1 MGEPSQNHTWL
12 CSVVF
17 VDVVSYTRNLMDSQ
31 VAVKEYLDQEI
42 LRYLS
47 ECNPDDYI
55 LLDRGDGA
63 AICFLVE
70 PETALFFALNL
81 RNAIVNAREEAPK
94 FEIRTGIN
102 LGPVKIV
109 RGVDGERTTVGAGI
123 NCASRIMDFADA
135 NQILVSRS
143 FYEVIGCLSEDYARL
158 FTFAGTR
165 ADKHVRMFD
174 VYEVSTR
181 SRSPEAGDE
190 KQAPELQC
198 ADLPDKVVSSWSA
211 DTLRLLEAELAD
223 EVGPIARV
231 LVDQVARN
239 ATDPDELLSLAAE
252 KLHDRQARPA
262 FIERLRHRMGDISP
276 AFTGE
281 HKPTVSNMEAGG
293 DSVAISS
300 ATREA
305 ARRILADFL
314 GPIAPMLVERAA
326 TRSRDREQ
334 FHELLAA
341 ELSKPSD
348 RKAFLT
354 QVHDL

>member
-17 VDVVSYTRNLMDSQ
+17 VDVVSYTRNLMDGQ

-42 LRYLS
+42 RYYLS

-165 ADKHVRMFD
+165 ADKHVRNFD
-174 VYEVSTR
+174 VYEVSGGR
-181 SRSPEAGDE
+181 SQPEEEAPVVPGAGNQGRVGSP
-190 KQAPELQC
+190 
-198 ADLPDKVVSSWSA
+198 WSA
-211 DTLRLLEAELAD
+211 DTLQSVEDELAD

-231 LVDQVARN
+231 LVDQVACK
-239 ATDPDELLSLAAE
+239 ATDLEELLSLVAG
-252 KLHDRQARPA
+252 KLHDCQAQPA
-262 FIERLRHRMGDISP
+262 FVERLRHRIGDTVP
-276 AFTGE
+276 ARARE
-281 HKPTVSNMEAGG
+281 HETTVSDRETRA
-293 DSVAISS
+293 DSAAISS

-314 GPIAPMLVERAA
+314 GPIAPILVERAA
-326 TRSRDREQ
+326 TRSRDRKE

-341 ELSKPSD
+341 ELSKPSEK
-348 RKAFLT
+348 KAFLM
-354 QVHDL
+354 QMHDL